1 MKGKIMTNTNQRGRI
16 GAPTIAIIAILFG
29 AMTIKEGG
37 SVLFWSDEA
46 RTAAGNFVP
55 FVLWFNFIAG
65 FFYVIAGLGLF
76 MRNPWAAKL
85 ALVIAA
91 LTLLVF
97 AAFGLRIIMG
107 GGYET
112 RTLIAMTMRSGIW
125 AVIAALAHIFLVR
138 RY

>member
-1 MKGKIMTNTNQRGRI
+1 MTNTNQRGRI
-16 GAPTIAIIAILFG
+16 GASIIGVIAILFG

-37 SVLFWSDEA
+37 SVLFWSDAA
-46 RTAAGNFVP
+46 RTAAGKFVP

-65 FFYVIAGLGLF
+65 FFYVIAGLGLV
-76 MRNPWAAKL
+76 MRKPWAAKL

-91 LTLLVF
+91 LTVLVF

-112 RTLIAMTMRSGIW
+112 RTLIAMTMRSSIW
-125 AVIAALAHIFLVR
+125 IVIAMTAHIFLVR
-138 RY
+138 RN